1 MGALVPVLADFLNPN
16 SGPQQTGDFRVSP
29 GFFVALIGLGFLI
42 GVIGHVIKVRTLVA
56 IGITLIFL
64 ATVFIQIALT
74 ATR

>member
-1 MGALVPVLADFLNPN
+1 MGYPLLVLADFLNPN

-42 GVIGHVIKVRTLVA
+42 GVIGHVIKARTLVA
-56 IGITLIFL
+56 IGVTLIFL
-64 ATVFIQIALT
+64 ATVFIPIAVT

>member
-64 ATVFIQIALT
+64 ATVFIPIALT